1 VKGTAPSLLA
11 ALTLKF
17 LRDLWRIRGQALA
30 ISLVVAAG
38 VGTFTMSLST
48 LASLHY
54 SLDTYYDRA
63 RFGDV
68 FVHLQRAPISLASVI
83 EDIDGVVAV
92 QARVV
97 VGVTLDVEGLP
108 EPATGRI
115 ISIDIAEKIGLNQLY
130 LRKGRLPTAH
140 DDEEVLVSEGFAR
153 VHRLEPGSQVRAVLN
168 GRLKRLTVV
177 GVALSPEYVYQFRE
191 GDVLP
196 DDRRFGVF
204 WMDRQALA
212 SAFDLDGA
220 FNDVVCLL
228 SPNARE
234 DDVVRQLDRLT
245 EQYGGR
251 GAYGRSEQASH
262 KFVTNEMAELRGMAM
277 VTPTIFLSV
286 MAFLMHVVIGRL
298 VETQREQI
306 AILKAFGYGRLR
318 ISLHFAA
325 FSLVIVVVGVGLGT
339 VLGVRLGYALTGIY
353 TRFFHFPSFHYELAP
368 WIPMTA
374 GGVSLTAAL
383 LGTIH
388 AVARSVARPPAE
400 AMQPPAPVAFK
411 ATLIER
417 IGLSRWM
424 SPTLRMILRRMER
437 HWFRVC
443 VTCVGIAMAVS
454 VLILGSFIVDAVEYS
469 LESQFEVAQRQDL
482 HITLTNPKS
491 SSVLFQVRHLPG
503 VRYCEGFRSCPVRI
517 GSLQRSRRLSL
528 LGLPASPVLH
538 QMLDVRR
545 RVLELPKEGVVLSRK
560 LAEVLGVGMGG
571 TVEVELL
578 EGDRR
583 IFELPVAGLIDDFA
597 GTAAYIERE
606 TLNCLLGEGN
616 VINGAFLSIDTG
628 RIDELY
634 KELKLTP
641 AVMSV
646 VIKGATVQS
655 FRDTVAENILRVRMF
670 NSMFATILAIGVI
683 YNSARISLAEQSRD
697 LATLRILGLTR
708 REVANILFGELL
720 LVVAAGIPIGLL
732 MGKALSGF
740 VIKFSYD
747 TELFRIPLIIES
759 STYSYA
765 VAITLMAMAAS
776 ALIIREIVDRLD
788 IVSVLKHKG

>member
-1 VKGTAPSLLA
+1 MLA

-54 SLDTYYDRA
+54 SLDSYYDRA
-63 RFGDV
+63 RFGNV
-68 FVHLQRAPISLASVI
+68 FVHLERAPLSLVPVI
-83 EDIDGVVAV
+83 EDIDGVAAV
-92 QARVV
+92 GARVV

-115 ISIDIAEKIGLNQLY
+115 ISIDSEETIGLNQLY
-130 LRKGRLPTAH
+130 LRKGRLPSTH

-153 VHRLEPGSQVRAVLN
+153 VHRLEPGSQVRAILN

-196 DDRRFGVF
+196 DDRRFGIF
-204 WMDRQALA
+204 WMDREALA

-220 FNDVVCLL
+220 FNDLVCLL
-228 SPNARE
+228 SPNAIE
-234 DDVVRQLDRLT
+234 EEVVRQLDRLT
-245 EQYGGR
+245 ERYGGR
-251 GAYGRSEQASH
+251 GAYGRSDQASH

-298 VETQREQI
+298 VDTQREQV
-306 AILKAFGYGRLR
+306 AILKAFGYGKVR
-318 ISLHFAA
+318 IGIHFAA
-325 FSLVIVVVGVGLGT
+325 FSLVIVLVGVTIGTALGM
-339 VLGVRLGYALTGIY
+339 RLGYALTGMY

-368 WIPMTA
+368 WIPLTA
-374 GGVSLTAAL
+374 GGVSLTAAM
-383 LGTIH
+383 LGTVH
-388 AVARSVARPPAE
+388 AVARAVARPPAE
-400 AMQPPAPVAFK
+400 AMQPPAPVAFRE
-411 ATLIER
+411 TLIER
-417 IGLSRWM
+417 LGLSRWT

-437 HWFRVC
+437 NWFRVG
-443 VTCVGIAMAVS
+443 VTCIGIAMAVS

-482 HITLTNPKS
+482 HITLIDPES
-491 SSVLFQVRHLPG
+491 SSVLFHVCQLPG

-517 GSLQRSRRLSL
+517 SCLQRSRRLSL
-528 LGLPASPVLH
+528 LGLPHSPVLH
-538 QMLDVRR
+538 QLLDVHR
-545 RVLELPKEGVVLSRK
+545 RVIELPKEGIVLSRK
-560 LAEVLGVGMGG
+560 LAEVLGVSKGG
-571 TVEVELL
+571 KVVVELL
-578 EGDRR
+578 ERDRR
-583 IFELPVAGLIDDFA
+583 VFDLPVSGLIDDFA

-606 TLNCLLGEGN
+606 TLNHLLGEGD
-616 VINGAFLSIDTG
+616 VVNGAFLSTDKG
-628 RIDELY
+628 KIDELY
-634 KELKLTP
+634 SDLKLAP

-655 FRDTVAENILRVRMF
+655 FRETVAENILRVRMF
-670 NSMFATILAIGVI
+670 NSMFATILAVGVI
-683 YNSARISLAEQSRD
+683 YNSIRISLAEQSRD

-708 REVANILFGELL
+708 SEVANILLGELL
-720 LVVAAGIPIGLL
+720 LVVAAGIPIGLF

-759 STYSYA
+759 GTYSYA
-765 VAITLMAMAAS
+765 VAITLMAVAAS
-776 ALIIREIVDRLD
+776 ALIVREIVDRLD